1 MKKLSSLL
9 ELNRFLSQIS
19 PKKSLGFVP
28 TMGALHKG
36 HASLVKRS
44 VDENDCSICSIF
56 INPTQFNN
64 RKDLV
69 SYPQTIT
76 EDLELLQNLNCDAVF
91 TPTVKEIYPTS
102 TFVVSHPL
110 DVCHKNLEGK
120 SRPGH
125 FEGVVAVVSRLFDL
139 IQPNKAYFGEK
150 DRQQLSIIKSLAKK
164 SYKHINI
171 VSCPTLR
178 ASDGLALSSRNVRLD
193 DQGRLLAP
201 KIFENLLVAKNM
213 AKYSSLKDVR
223 TWVHKE
229 FQKTGGLNLD
239 YFEFVDPNTFKT
251 SCSWDSSDSHI
262 ACIAVNIGPVRLI
275 DNILIDF

>member
-1 MKKLSSLL
+1 
-9 ELNRFLSQIS
+9 
-19 PKKSLGFVP
+19 
-28 TMGALHKG
+28 MGALHKG

-64 RKDLV
+64 RKDLE

-76 EDLELLQNLNCDAVF
+76 EDLELLQSLNCDAVF
-91 TPTVKEIYPTS
+91 TPAAKEIYPTNTS
-102 TFVVSHPL
+102 IVSHPL
-110 DVCHKNLEGK
+110 NVCHKNLEGK

-139 IQPNKAYFGEK
+139 IQPNNAYFGEK

-178 ASDGLALSSRNVRLD
+178 TSTAYAKPRNVRLD

-201 KIFENLLVAKNM
+201 KISKI
-213 AKYSSLKDVR
+213 
-223 TWVHKE
+223 
-229 FQKTGGLNLD
+229 
-239 YFEFVDPNTFKT
+239 
-251 SCSWDSSDSHI
+251 C
-262 ACIAVNIGPVRLI
+262 
-275 DNILIDF
+275 